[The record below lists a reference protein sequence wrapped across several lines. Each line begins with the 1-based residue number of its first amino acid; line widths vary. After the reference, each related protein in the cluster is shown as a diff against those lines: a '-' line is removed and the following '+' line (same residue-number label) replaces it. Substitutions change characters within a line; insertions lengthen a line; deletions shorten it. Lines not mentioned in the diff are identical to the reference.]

1 MATQHLNC
9 NLIEVKLASTE
20 DADVEAGD
28 MVFSGYGA
36 VFGNIDS
43 YGDVIDKGAFKGTL
57 RDAKKNDRWPSL
69 LMQHGGWGITADD
82 MTPIGIFTE
91 LEEDDTG
98 LKFTA
103 KLADTVRAREAY
115 NLMKMQPRPAI
126 TGMSIGYIAKKFTVG
141 TKPDEPRRKLHEIE
155 LMEISLVT
163 FPANDKARV
172 AAVKSGAWSV
182 RDMERALRD
191 VGLTQAEAKRF
202 MAEGYKGLATRD
214 VDPDLKSLIERNISI
229 LQSK

>member
-1 MATQHLNC
+1 MATQHLEC
-9 NLIEVKLASTE
+9 NLIEVKLASPE
-20 DADVEAGD
+20 EEGVEAGD

-36 VFGNIDS
+36 VFGNLDS
-43 YGDVIDKGAFKGTL
+43 YGDVIQKGAFKETL
-57 RDAKKNDRWPSL
+57 KNAKKNDRWPAL
-69 LMQHGGWGITADD
+69 LMQHGGWAFTADD

-91 LEEDDTG
+91 LEEDDVG

-103 KLADTVRAREAY
+103 KLADITRAREAY
-115 NLMKMQPRPAI
+115 NLMKMKPRPAI

-141 TKPDEPRRKLHEIE
+141 TKPDEPRRTLHQVE

-172 AAVKSGAWSV
+172 EAVKSGWSV

-214 VDPDLKSLIERNISI
+214 VLDPDLKSMIERNISI
-229 LQSK
+229 LKG